1 MCTQLAS
8 RTEPPRPPPRPGLV
22 RLAGGGN
29 HTCLI
34 NLKAGPRRH
43 PGYPARPRSF
53 SPTPQAPSP
62 VKARSRCSSPGPSDS
77 HPPGY
82 TALDP
87 DPASAPAPPPP
98 PPALQPPARQPL
110 RELRPRRGSTY
121 ASSPPLPAYAG
132 RGADPRRRPRAE
144 AGRDPEAGG
153 GAGPAAGVSTWGGG
167 KDVPEAPPARA
178 QPADPDLDQAS
189 PPRSLRRSLRAQR
202 LGLSG
207 NILPRSQLSTSYGTL
222 ECKTRWPPEPGEQV
236 ASSGQKLQKPGMRHA
251 HELLSGKYQ

>member
-43 PGYPARPRSF
+43 PGPAVDAPLQARRTLTHPGTQHWIRIRLRRQPHLLHLPRYSRRHGSRCASCGQDVAAPTPPARPCQLTQGGAQTRGED
-53 SPTPQAPSP
+53 
-62 VKARSRCSSPGPSDS
+62 RGR
-77 HPPGY
+77 
-82 TALDP
+82 
-87 DPASAPAPPPP
+87 
-98 PPALQPPARQPL
+98 
-110 RELRPRRGSTY
+110 RRGET
-121 ASSPPLPAYAG
+121 
-132 RGADPRRRPRAE
+132 RR
-144 AGRDPEAGG
+144 AGG

-178 QPADPDLDQAS
+178 QPADPDLDPAS

-251 HELLSGKYQ
+251 HELLSRKYQ